1 MDFKKMITDSIGK
14 FMKSQATTDSVV
26 GIDIGTSSIKVVQLK
41 RKAGVPVLETYG
53 TLALGP
59 YADLPVGGVTNLSA
73 EKISLAL
80 TDLIRESGVTT
91 SQGAVG
97 IPSSASMVFVIDL
110 PPAIDERRFAEVV
123 PTEARKYIPVPVSE
137 VSLDFW
143 PIPKRDVSAYEVAN
157 DPTKPVAQAKT
168 EILVAAIHN
177 DTTQKFT
184 DVIKASNLSPL
195 FFEIE
200 VFSAIRST
208 FGREVETVVLVDFG
222 ALKTKISVIESG
234 IVRTLHIV
242 NRGSADITNAIANSL
257 VMSFVEAEEMKRA
270 HGLLGTLSTPALSDI
285 IKLSVD
291 FILAETNNVILQYER
306 AHSRTVNK
314 IILIGGGS
322 LLKGFYEAA
331 AARFQIEVVKG
342 NPFSKI
348 QSPAFLEPVLAEIG
362 PEFAT
367 AIGLA
372 LRQLQSD

>member
-14 FMKSQATTDSVV
+14 LIKGQTAESVV

-41 RKAGVPVLETYG
+41 RKSGIPVLETYG

-59 YADLPVGGVTNLSA
+59 YADIAVGAVTNLSS
-73 EKISLAL
+73 EKISQAL
-80 TDLIRESGVTT
+80 MDLIRESGVTT
-91 SQGAVG
+91 KEAAVG
-97 IPSSASMVFVIDL
+97 IPSSASLVFVIEL
-110 PPAIDERRFAEVV
+110 PPSIDDRRFSEVV

-137 VSLDFW
+137 VSLDYW
-143 PIPKRDVSAYEVAN
+143 PIPKREVGSYEVLS
-157 DPTKPVAQAKT
+157 DKTVPIAQTKT

-184 DVIKASNLSPL
+184 DIIKTSALSPL

-200 VFSAIRST
+200 IFSAIRST
-208 FGREVETVVLVDFG
+208 FGREVETVILVDFG

-234 IVRTLHIV
+234 IVRNLHIV

-257 VMSFVEAEEMKRA
+257 VMSFAEAEEMKRQ
-270 HGLLGTLSTPALSDI
+270 HGLLGSSSTPALSDI

-291 FILAETNNVILQYER
+291 YILSETNTFIMQYER
-306 AHSRTVNK
+306 IHNRTVNK
-314 IILIGGGS
+314 LVLIGAGS
-322 LLKGFYEAA
+322 LLKGFFETAT
-331 AARFQIEVVKG
+331 ARFQIEVVRG
-342 NPFSKI
+342 NPFSKV

-372 LRQLQSD
+372 LRQLQKD